1 MRLEGEIYRVVS
13 RTERQAC
20 VDFLL
25 GSRIYAAHFP
35 GHPITPGAVL
45 VRMAAEL
52 LGSGI
57 SGAKDIRFLSPVPPE
72 ARGVLF
78 SFEPSGEGECS
89 VVISAGDTVYAKM
102 RLRV

>member
-1 MRLEGEIYRVVS
+1 MKLEGEIYRVVS

-20 VDFLL
+20 VDFLPQ
-25 GSRIYAAHFP
+25 SRIYAAHFP

-52 LGSGI
+52 LGAGI
-57 SGAKDIRFLSPVPPE
+57 TGAKDIRFLSPVPPE

-78 SFEPSGEGECS
+78 SFEPDGEGECT
-89 VVISAGDTVYAKM
+89 VVITGGDTVHAKM
-102 RLRV
+102 RLCV

>member
-20 VDFLL
+20 VDFLPE
-25 GSRIYAAHFP
+25 SRIYAAHFP

-52 LGSGI
+52 S
-57 SGAKDIRFLSPVPPE
+57 S
-72 ARGVLF
+72 
-78 SFEPSGEGECS
+78 
-89 VVISAGDTVYAKM
+89 
-102 RLRV
+102 